1 MCKRAKCKLAKCK
14 RTNYATRGLELGMFD
29 LTGKA
34 AIVTGGASGIGA
46 AIARR
51 LRRGGAQVLVAD
63 LAGECPGWGGDGCL
77 YRRTDVSDAAEVA
90 ALCAEAMA
98 RMGKLD
104 IMVNN
109 AGVASAQL
117 LADATEATSRRY
129 WQVHMLGVQ
138 AGIKEAAARM
148 GAGGAIVSISSITA
162 VRGFAFWGEYAATK
176 AGIISLTQTAAVE
189 YGARGIRVNCIAPGI
204 IDTPLAMSEAP
215 DMVERNA
222 SVFTL
227 LGRIGR
233 PEEIAAAVHFM
244 VSDDASY
251 VTGQTLLVDGG
262 WSTGTSLRA
271 IELAVSSKT

>member
-1 MCKRAKCKLAKCK
+1 
-14 RTNYATRGLELGMFD
+14 MFE

-46 AIARR
+46 AIASR
-51 LRRGGAQVLVAD
+51 LRRAGAHVLIAD
-63 LAGECPGWGGDGCL
+63 LAAESAAAAGSGCF
-77 YRRTDVSDAAEVA
+77 YRRTDVGDPADVAGLCEAAVA
-90 ALCAEAMA
+90 
-98 RMGKLD
+98 RFGKLD

-109 AGVASAQL
+109 AGVASGHL
-117 LADATEATSRRY
+117 LADANEARSQRFWRI
-129 WQVHMLGVQ
+129 HILGVQ
-138 AGIKEAAARM
+138 TGIREAAARM
-148 GAGGAIVSISSITA
+148 NGGGAIVNISSITA

-176 AGIISLTQTAAVE
+176 AGIISLTQTASVE
-189 YGARGIRVNCIAPGI
+189 YGPRGIRVNCIAPGI
-204 IDTPLAMSEAP
+204 IDTPLAMNEAP
-215 DMVERNA
+215 EMVERNA

-271 IELAVSSKT
+271 IELALGAKS